1 MKRYNFMIV
10 EELRKEITIDAEN
23 IDEARTLVKKEY
35 LNGNIVL
42 DYDDFDG
49 TWRIEESEE

>member
-1 MKRYNFMIV
+1 MKRYNFTIV

>member
-1 MKRYNFMIV
+1 MKRYNFTIV

-23 IDEARTLVKKEY
+23 IDEARTLVKSEY

>member
-1 MKRYNFMIV
+1 MKKYNFTIV

-23 IDEARTLVKKEY
+23 IDEARKLVKSEY

-49 TWRIEESEE
+49 MWRIEESEE

>member
-1 MKRYNFMIV
+1 MKRYNFTIV
-10 EELRKEITIDAEN
+10 EELRKEITIDAKN
-23 IDEARTLVKKEY
+23 IDEARKLVKSEY

-49 TWRIEESEE
+49 MWRIEESEE